1 MIAKTTNQLRLLAT
15 MLLALFAIGTYAT
28 ETQQTTVASWVFSEG
43 WDAESSGSVI
53 TYTPDGSGWKQLA
66 NTAWKTKQPVF
77 LPNTCSGV
85 QKDYQLKLKTSDGK
99 WEVKMSKDSYLLRMN
114 TASTDKFTAP
124 TDYTDGT
131 QHDQY
136 FEASFPTTNLNNV
149 NINFAIGDGSSSSTH
164 FGVVYSVDGGQTW
177 SVLSEYVSGS
187 HWNKYVDGK
196 YSLDA
201 NNKEKVIVRLLV
213 TSATKASNY
222 NLKYF
227 KVLAD
232 DNEGPVLLYLR
243 VHVLPTEPQ
252 TWQQAERYTSHTT
265 RA

>member
-1 MIAKTTNQLRLLAT
+1 M
-15 MLLALFAIGTYAT
+15 
-28 ETQQTTVASWVFSEG
+28 
-43 WDAESSGSVI
+43 
-53 TYTPDGSGWKQLA
+53 
-66 NTAWKTKQPVF
+66 
-77 LPNTCSGV
+77 
-85 QKDYQLKLKTSDGK
+85 
-99 WEVKMSKDSYLLRMN
+99 
-114 TASTDKFTAP
+114 
-124 TDYTDGT
+124 
-131 QHDQY
+131 
-136 FEASFPTTNLNNV
+136 

-213 TSATKASNY
+213 TSATKTSNY

-232 DNEGPVLLYLR
+232 DNEVLYLR